1 MMKTHTFICI
11 FLIGAVSSC
20 TAVEYSDFNRVLK
33 SQTRFIDNQLQDS
46 LRIEYKYLGN
56 GRRFIKTFFK
66 QGREELRLDA
76 REEQV
81 IHDTLFSLVNV
92 RNAIAYIPTFGTNF
106 PLKYN
111 TCINGTFPINFFSSN
126 ICLEARNETTDPK
139 YKIFRVMLDS
149 SGVDA
154 EFSSFRY
161 YYNQD
166 FIIDSVDVYFT
177 DRIWVRYR

>member
-1 MMKTHTFICI
+1 MKSRLAAKF
-11 FLIGAVSSC
+11 FLLYVVCSC
-20 TAVEYSDFNRVLK
+20 TDVNTKVFNKVLCSDIIYANNSLK
-33 SQTRFIDNQLQDS
+33 DTL
-46 LRIEYKYLGN
+46 LIEYEYLGHD
-56 GRRFIKTFFK
+56 RRFVKTFFK
-66 QGREELRLDA
+66 QGREVLGLDA

-81 IHDTLFSLVNV
+81 IHDTLFSLVKV

-111 TCINGTFPINFFSSN
+111 TCINRTFPINFFSSN

-161 YYNQD
+161 YYDQN